1 VHRSARGVV
10 VDFAELS
17 DPGRDPTKQI
27 NEDSSG
33 YLETA
38 HGHLAVVCDGMGGH
52 AAGRAA
58 SQTALSTLLEQVQ
71 NARSAPDA
79 AYGERST
86 PAEVLKRAME
96 AAGRAVYAIGGD
108 APANVR
114 PGSTSVAVVVHEG
127 GAEVAHV
134 GDSRAYLLRS
144 SSIQRLTRDHSMV
157 QQMVA
162 AGMLDAQQ
170 AAAHPDANKLTRAL
184 GMTPE
189 VEVELSPRPIELRA
203 GDVILLA
210 SDGLSDLITDDE
222 ILKLVSKSAA
232 RGPEIA
238 CQELV
243 ALANARGGHDNI
255 TVQLLSILE
264 MPAQRAFPST
274 LVDTREGT
282 TKPGKTLVDA
292 AAPPRK
298 GPQATLP
305 DDAAP
310 PAPTLFD
317 QGPYPPR
324 TTAPDL
330 GPVSAAPAASAASGS
345 GVHVPYRPSGSE
357 GLRALEQARR
367 GRVVFWIAVA
377 VVFAI
382 VVGVALWWVLLAS

>member
-1 VHRSARGVV
+1 MHRSARGVI

-33 YLETA
+33 YLESA

-71 NARSAPDA
+71 NTGSAPDA
-79 AYGERST
+79 THRERRAA
-86 PAEVLKRAME
+86 AEVLKRAME

-114 PGSTSVAVVVHEG
+114 PGSTAVAVLVHEG

-134 GDSRAYLLRS
+134 GDSRAYLVRAGSL
-144 SSIQRLTRDHSMV
+144 QRLTRDHSMV
-157 QQMVA
+157 QQMVI

-189 VEVELSPRPIELRA
+189 VEVELSPQPVELRP

-210 SDGLSDLITDDE
+210 SDGLTDLVTDDE
-222 ILKLVSKSAA
+222 ILNLVRKHRAH
-232 RGPEIA
+232 GPELA
-238 CQELV
+238 CVELV
-243 ALANARGGHDNI
+243 ALANARGGYDNI
-255 TVQLLSILE
+255 TLQLLSIVE
-264 MPAQRAFPST
+264 MPAQRGFPST
-274 LVDTREGT
+274 LVDTSHGT

-292 AAPPRK
+292 TLPPRP
-298 GPQATLP
+298 GATLP
-305 DDAAP
+305 DDAHP
-310 PAPTLFD
+310 PAPTLLD
-317 QGPYPPR
+317 EGPYPPR

-330 GPVSAAPAASAASGS
+330 GPVSAASVRAA
-345 GVHVPYRPSGSE
+345 HVPAYRPSGSE
-357 GLRALEQARR
+357 GLRELERARR
-367 GRVVFWIAVA
+367 GRVLFWIAVA
-377 VVFAI
+377 VVVAI
-382 VVGVALWWVLLAS
+382 VAGVALWWAVLGVDTER

>member
-27 NEDSSG
+27 NEDSAG

-79 AYGERST
+79 AQRERSV
-86 PAEVLKRAME
+86 PADVLKRAME

-114 PGSTSVAVVVHEG
+114 PGSTAVAVLVHEG
-127 GAEVAHV
+127 GADVAHV
-134 GDSRAYLLRS
+134 GDSRAYLLRVGG
-144 SSIQRLTRDHSMV
+144 IKRLTRDHSMV

-162 AGMLDAQQ
+162 AGMLDAQH
-170 AAAHPDANKLTRAL
+170 AAEHPDANKLTRAL
-184 GMTPE
+184 GMTAE
-189 VEVELSPRPIELRA
+189 VEVEIVPQPVELRP

-210 SDGLSDLITDDE
+210 SDGLSDLVSDEE
-222 ILKLVSKSAA
+222 ILTLVHKNAV
-232 RGPEIA
+232 RGPGFA

-255 TVQLLSILE
+255 TVQLLVIVEL
-264 MPAQRAFPST
+264 PAVRGFPST
-274 LVDTREGT
+274 LVDTRHG
-282 TKPGKTLVDA
+282 TKPGKTLVDTA
-292 AAPPRK
+292 LPARPGPR
-298 GPQATLP
+298 ATLP
-305 DDAAP
+305 DDSVP

-317 QGPYPPR
+317 ESPYPPR

-330 GPVSAAPAASAASGS
+330 GPVSAASVRST
-345 GVHVPYRPSGSE
+345 HVPVYRPSGSE
-357 GLRALEQARR
+357 GLRELERARR
-367 GRVVFWIAVA
+367 GRVLFWIAVL

-382 VVGVALWWVLLAS
+382 VTGVAVWWVLLAS

>member
-27 NEDSSG
+27 NEDSAG

-79 AYGERST
+79 AHRERS

-114 PGSTSVAVVVHEG
+114 PGSTAVGVLVHEG

-134 GDSRAYLLRS
+134 GDSRAYLLRVGG
-144 SSIQRLTRDHSMV
+144 IQRLTRDHSMV

-162 AGMLDAQQ
+162 AGMLDAQR
-170 AAAHPDANKLTRAL
+170 AAEHPDANKLTRAL
-184 GMTPE
+184 GMNPE
-189 VEVELSPRPIELRA
+189 VEVELMPQPVELRP

-210 SDGLSDLITDDE
+210 SDGLSDLISDEE
-222 ILKLVSKSAA
+222 ILTLVQKNAA
-232 RGPEIA
+232 RGPGFA

-255 TVQLLSILE
+255 TVQLLSIVDT
-264 MPAQRAFPST
+264 PGVRGYPST
-274 LVDTREGT
+274 LVDTRHAT
-282 TKPGKTLVDA
+282 TKPGKTLVDSTV
-292 AAPPRK
+292 PPPA

-305 DDAAP
+305 DDDAVA

-317 QGPYPPR
+317 DGPYRPR

-330 GPVSAAPAASAASGS
+330 GPVSAASVRPVQVPA
-345 GVHVPYRPSGSE
+345 YRPSGSE
-357 GLRALEQARR
+357 GLRALERARH
-367 GRVVFWIAVA
+367 GRLLFWIAVL

-382 VVGVALWWVLLAS
+382 VAGVAVWWVLLAS

>member
-10 VDFAELS
+10 VEFAELS

-58 SQTALSTLLEQVQ
+58 SQTALSTMLEHVQ
-71 NARSAPDA
+71 SAGSAPDA
-79 AYGERST
+79 AYRERT

-108 APANVR
+108 APANLR
-114 PGSTSVAVVVHEG
+114 PGSTSVAVLVHEG

-144 SSIQRLTRDHSMV
+144 SSVQRLTRDHSMV
-157 QQMVA
+157 QQMVI

-184 GMTPE
+184 GMTPD
-189 VEVELSPRPIELRA
+189 VEVELAPHPIELRA

-210 SDGLSDLITDDE
+210 SDGLCDLVTDDE
-222 ILKLVSKSAA
+222 ILNLVGKGGT
-232 RGPEIA
+232 RGPA
-238 CQELV
+238 ATCQELV
-243 ALANARGGHDNI
+243 AVANARGGYDNI
-255 TVQLLSILE
+255 TVQLLSIVE
-264 MPAQRAFPST
+264 MPAQRGFPST
-274 LVDTREGT
+274 LVDTRQGT
-282 TKPGKTLVDA
+282 TKPGETLVDA
-292 AAPPRK
+292 AVPARK

-305 DDAAP
+305 DDTAR

-317 QGPYPPR
+317 EGPYPQR

-330 GPVSAAPAASAASGS
+330 GPVSAASVRS
-345 GVHVPYRPSGSE
+345 VHVPVYRPSGSE
-357 GLRALEQARR
+357 GLRALERARR
-367 GRVVFWIAVA
+367 GRVLFWIAVL

-382 VVGVALWWVLLAS
+382 VVGVALWWAALGVDTGR